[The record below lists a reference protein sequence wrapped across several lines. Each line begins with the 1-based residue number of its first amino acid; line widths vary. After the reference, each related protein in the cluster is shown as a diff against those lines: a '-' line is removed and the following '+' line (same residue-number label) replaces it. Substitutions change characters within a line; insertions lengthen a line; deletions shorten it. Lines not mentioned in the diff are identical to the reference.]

1 MVSPGRQVAEYLERF
16 RTFHR
21 ALIHEDELSEDMI
34 AALMALLT
42 TPLSLVEIALH
53 SRRGSSLT
61 EDPSSRVCIPRC
73 LSSSSRRASLRG
85 PMDQ

>member
-73 LSSSSRRASLRG
+73 LSSNSRRASLRG